1 MHPYARFACMLDVC
15 GRKRGSVRVSRAP
28 TCLVILASNTIAQNV
43 VRINRKASDLQAAQA
58 CNDDAR
64 DVSTIKAVHV
74 NRQRIQLDDQ

>member
-1 MHPYARFACMLDVC
+1 M
-15 GRKRGSVRVSRAP
+15 RVSRGAP
-28 TCLVILASNTIAQNV
+28 TCPIILASTAIAQNRL
-43 VRINRKASDLQAAQA
+43 RINRKASDLQAAQA